1 MLPTNATLLVIDVQQ
16 GFSDA
21 SWGPRNNPD
30 AEANIARLI
39 AAWRRGGRP
48 IRHVH
53 HSSRSPEGTFYR
65 GTPGYDPKPE
75 AAPGLGEPVH
85 VKGVNSAFIGTSL
98 EQDLRDAGVDT
109 LVVVG
114 LTTNHCVSTTVR
126 MAGNLGFT
134 VYLVEDATATF
145 DRVGINGEMR
155 PAAEVHFAA
164 LSDLSEE
171 FATIVSADDVLGM
184 PETSAPI
191 VVV

>member
-1 MLPTNATLLVIDVQQ
+1 MLPINATLLVIDVQQ
-16 GFSDA
+16 GFLDP
-21 SWGPRNNPD
+21 SWGPRNNRQ

-39 AAWRRGGRP
+39 AAWRREGRP
-48 IRHVH
+48 VRHVY
-53 HSSRSPEGTFYR
+53 HSSRSAAGTFFQ
-65 GTPGYDPKPE
+65 GTPGYAPKPE
-75 AAPGLGEPVH
+75 AAPAPGEPVH

-98 EQDLRDAGVDT
+98 EQELRHAGVDT

-145 DRVGINGEMR
+145 DRLGLDGKLR
-155 PAAEVHFAA
+155 PAAEVHAAA

-171 FATIVSADDVLGM
+171 FATIVNTDKALRDLCA
-184 PETSAPI
+184 PEPLIKA
-191 VVV
+191 